1 MDKVKIVDLKRKL
14 FLRSALIPVD
24 GLSELLDLN
33 DNFSG
38 DEILEEL
45 IKKSLRSFEY
55 HYPLV
60 TEFRVSRS
68 QLCGCR
74 RGDGWCEIKSNFENL
89 YLNCAIGED
98 QIILVPNATPK
109 IRIASGAGFYG
120 AGSYPYPGSYS
131 TCAPIAYE
139 RPFIY
144 LGDLGGIYDSFYMR
158 GIYSRPAIFTYNQ
171 DKTFSSEGAIY
182 WMNIEEGVL
191 GQKFVDQCMVDVLD
205 YIRGLNAN
213 LALPSLPVQM
223 FQACDIAYQQTK
235 AELDQFYLQSG
246 WRGDLLV

>member
-1 MDKVKIVDLKRKL
+1 MDITRLIDLRRKI

-24 GLSELLDLN
+24 GLSELLGMSDQ
-33 DNFSG
+33 FSG
-38 DEILEEL
+38 DEILEEI
-45 IKKSLRSFEY
+45 IKKSLRAFEY

-60 TEFRVSRS
+60 TEFRVSKS

-74 RGDGWCEIKSNFENL
+74 RGDGWCEVKSNFPL
-89 YLNCAIGED
+89 YLDCSIGED

-109 IRIASGAGFYG
+109 IRIASGGFG
-120 AGSYPYPGSYS
+120 SGSYPYPGSYS
-131 TCAPIAYE
+131 TSAPIAYE

-144 LGDLGGIYDSFYMR
+144 LGDLGGIYDTFYMR
-158 GIYSRPAIFTYNQ
+158 GIYSRPMICDYAP
-171 DKTFSSEGAIY
+171 DKTWTSRGAIY

-205 YIRGLNAN
+205 YIRGLNSN
-213 LALPSLPVQM
+213 LSLPTLPVQM
-223 FQACDIAYQQTK
+223 FQACDVAYQQLK
-235 AELDQFYLQSG
+235 AELDQFYLQSS

>member
-1 MDKVKIVDLKRKL
+1 MDITKLTDLKRKI
-14 FLRSALIPVD
+14 FLRSALIPID
-24 GLSELLDLN
+24 GLSDLLSLSDQ
-33 DNFSG
+33 FSG
-38 DEILEEL
+38 DEILEE
-45 IKKSLRSFEY
+45 IFKKSLRAFEY
-55 HYPLV
+55 HYPLI
-60 TEFRVSRS
+60 TEFRVARS
-68 QLCGCR
+68 QLCGCK

-109 IRIASGAGFYG
+109 IRIASGAGLFG
-120 AGSYPYPGSYS
+120 SGSYPYPGSYATS
-131 TCAPIAYE
+131 APIAYD

-158 GIYSRPAIFTYNQ
+158 GIYSRPLITDYNP
-171 DKTFSSEGAIY
+171 DKTWSDKGAIY

>member
-1 MDKVKIVDLKRKL
+1 MDITRLIDLRRKI

-24 GLSELLDLN
+24 GLSELLEMS

-38 DEILEEL
+38 DEILEEI
-45 IKKSLRSFEY
+45 IKKSLRAFEY
-55 HYPLV
+55 HYPLI

-74 RGDGWCEIKSNFENL
+74 RGDGWCEVKSNFPL

-109 IRIASGAGFYG
+109 IRIASGAGVYG
-120 AGSYPYPGSYS
+120 SGSYPYPGSYS
-131 TCAPIAYE
+131 TSAPIAYE

-144 LGDLGGIYDSFYMR
+144 LGDMGGIYDTFYMR
-158 GIYSRPAIFTYNQ
+158 GIYSRPMITDYSP
-171 DKTFSSEGAIY
+171 DRKWTEKGAIY

-205 YIRGLNAN
+205 YIRGLNSN

-223 FQACDIAYQQTK
+223 FQACDVAYQQLK
-235 AELDQFYLQSG
+235 SELDQFYLQSG